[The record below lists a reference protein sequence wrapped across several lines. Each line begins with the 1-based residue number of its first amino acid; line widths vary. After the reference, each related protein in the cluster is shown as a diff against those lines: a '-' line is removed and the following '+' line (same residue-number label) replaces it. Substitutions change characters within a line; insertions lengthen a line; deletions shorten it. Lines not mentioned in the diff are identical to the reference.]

1 MKQRGRIDSVTAAV
15 GEAAGALRRRREGRQ
30 PHVKLHDGHGA
41 LEMLGAESDRGAALL
56 ATADAMVDAVDAA
69 MPRPSAAGKSRK

>member
-30 PHVKLHDGHGA
+30 PQVRVHDGHGRVET
-41 LEMLGAESDRGAALL
+41 LDPESPRGLALL
-56 ATADAMVDAVDAA
+56 STADAMVDAVDAA
-69 MPRPSAAGKSRK
+69 LQRPTTGGKSRK